1 MKIIKTTH
9 YRNHEESE
17 TSDYTLFES
26 DNQQEVTKKFKRT
39 CELLIHFEGLQ
50 QLLFSQ
56 KMTNYV
62 MQYVIKLPKLVRW
75 TDTTITSQLEVCMP
89 IILCIKHW
97 IKVIQE
103 FK

>member
-26 DNQQEVTKKFKRT
+26 NNQQEVTKKFKRT

-50 QLLFSQ
+50 CIAPKSIGCRKSVKKCLLG
-56 KMTNYV
+56 TV
-62 MQYVIKLPKLVRW
+62 
-75 TDTTITSQLEVCMP
+75 TD
-89 IILCIKHW
+89 
-97 IKVIQE
+97 
-103 FK
+103 

>member
-39 CELLIHFEGLQ
+39 CELLIHFECSKSRRA
-50 QLLFSQ
+50 LFAESLS
-56 KMTNYV
+56 KNAYWVKVTV
-62 MQYVIKLPKLVRW
+62 
-75 TDTTITSQLEVCMP
+75 TD
-89 IILCIKHW
+89 
-97 IKVIQE
+97 
-103 FK
+103 